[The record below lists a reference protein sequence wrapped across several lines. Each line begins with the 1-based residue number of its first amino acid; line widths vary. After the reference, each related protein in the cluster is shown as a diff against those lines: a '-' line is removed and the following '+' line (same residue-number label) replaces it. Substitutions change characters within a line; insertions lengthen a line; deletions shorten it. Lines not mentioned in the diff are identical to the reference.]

1 MPPANIRRVDYT
13 ARVLWSPVM
22 KVVIVILL
30 LAVIISLF
38 SGLFFLFKDKGQSDR
53 MVKALT
59 IRVGLSIGIFVLLMA
74 GYYFGIIPGH

>member
-1 MPPANIRRVDYT
+1 
-13 ARVLWSPVM
+13 M